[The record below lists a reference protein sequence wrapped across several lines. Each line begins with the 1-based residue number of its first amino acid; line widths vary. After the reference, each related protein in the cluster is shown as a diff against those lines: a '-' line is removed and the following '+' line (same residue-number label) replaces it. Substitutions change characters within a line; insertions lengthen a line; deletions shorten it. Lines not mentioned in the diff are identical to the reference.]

1 MSCGPDFDSQK
12 FPSPQPSEY
21 PPVIKPGFFRVNR
34 FTLPTFV
41 DVFIRRR
48 RNKSGTVSVVVVIP
62 GGVRK
67 IGDGA
72 FHGCTGLTSVVIPGG
87 VRKIGDGAFHGCT
100 GLTSVVIP
108 DSVTEIGCGAFR
120 GCIGLTSVVIP
131 DSVTEIGWNAFSGC
145 VGLTSIEILDG
156 VTSIGRS
163 AFYGCNLP
171 ESVKKELAVKFG
183 SCIFDK

>member
-48 RNKSGTVSVVVVIP
+48 RNKSGTVSVV
-62 GGVRK
+62 
-67 IGDGA
+67 
-72 FHGCTGLTSVVIPGG
+72 VVIPGG